1 MEIPLTVESLKVAD
15 GVDCPR
21 VGTSYVKSFVL
32 SSTLAEWSPST
43 LTVYRQFTGPVHVN
57 PNPKN
62 FNDHDKLLLL
72 NIKFKHS
79 AYN

>member
-1 MEIPLTVESLKVAD
+1 MLDRLGEACQGK
-15 GVDCPR
+15 
-21 VGTSYVKSFVL
+21 
-32 SSTLAEWSPST
+32 LAERFTQSSLADHIFENSPAKG
-43 LTVYRQFTGPVHVN
+43 YRQFTEPVHVN

-62 FNDHDKLLLL
+62 FNDHDKPPTTYLL